1 MESASS
7 QGSSMTSVLT
17 KCFSQEKEPL
27 VKIAPRKKRV
37 VIIGGGF
44 AGIAAAR
51 ALRRSDAEVTLI
63 DRRNHHIFQPLL
75 YQVATAV
82 LAPAEIATPIRQLE
96 AKQKNLRV
104 LLAEVKG
111 INLRTGTIEAI
122 CPGLGSQTFEYD
134 FLVVATGMRP
144 SYFGHDEFARFA
156 PGLKNLNDAETI
168 RTKILSAFE
177 LAESTDDP
185 KERARQMTFVLVGAG
200 PTGVELAASIA
211 QLVSVTLLNNFR
223 KIDPA
228 KSRILLLDGGTR
240 ILPTFAESLSQK
252 AAKRLTKLG
261 VEVSTGVKVEK
272 VDDQGVIAA
281 GGRIPS
287 ATVLWTAGVSASPVV
302 KMLGTTTDRA
312 GRAVIGAFMDIP
324 EAPNV
329 FVAGDAATMTQDGHP
344 VPGVAQAAI
353 QQGRFVGHVI
363 ANRVRGRKEGR
374 PFRYRNKGNMA
385 VVGKNFAIL
394 EAGYWRSSGF
404 VTWLVWAALH
414 VLALPQLQNR
424 FRVQTQWFWSYLSGQ
439 RSSRLISE
447 EPQSF
452 EQSKSRS
459 QAR

>member
-1 MESASS
+1 
-7 QGSSMTSVLT
+7 MTSVLT

-122 CPGLGSQTFEYD
+122 CPGLGIQTFEYD

-211 QLVSVTLLNNFR
+211 QLVSVTLRNNFR

-363 ANRVRGRKEGR
+363 ANRVRGRKDGR

-394 EAGYWRSSGF
+394 EAGYLRSSGF
-404 VTWLVWAALH
+404 LTWLVWAALH

-447 EPQSF
+447 GP
-452 EQSKSRS
+452 RS
-459 QAR
+459 SAS

>member
-1 MESASS
+1 MLIGRLALETIGA
-7 QGSSMTSVLT
+7 SMTTVLT
-17 KCFSQEKEPL
+17 KSFPQEKPPL
-27 VKIAPRKKRV
+27 TKAVLRKKRV
-37 VIIGGGF
+37 LIVGGGF

-51 ALRRSDAEVTLI
+51 ALKRANVEITLI

-82 LAPAEIATPIRQLE
+82 LSPSEIAAPIRQLE
-96 AKQKNLRV
+96 AKQKNLSV

-111 INLRTGTIEAI
+111 INLGARTAEAI
-122 CPGLGSQTFEYD
+122 CPGIGSRKLEYD
-134 FLVVATGMRP
+134 FLVIATGMRP

-156 PGLKNLNDAETI
+156 PGLKSLNDAETI

-177 LAESTDDP
+177 LAESTDDE
-185 KERARQMTFVLVGAG
+185 KERTRQMTFVLVGAG

-211 QLVSVTLLNNFR
+211 QLVSVTLRKNFR

-228 KSRILLLDGGTR
+228 KSRIVLLDGGAR
-240 ILPTFAESLSQK
+240 ILPTFAESLSRK

-261 VEVSTGVKVEK
+261 VEVSTDVKVEK

-281 GGRIPS
+281 GVRIPS

-302 KMLGTTTDRA
+302 KMLGTQTDRA

-329 FVAGDAATMTQDGHP
+329 FVVGDAATMTQDGHP

-363 ANRVRGRKEGR
+363 ANRVRGRKDGR

-394 EAGYWRSSGF
+394 ESGYLRSSGF

-424 FRVQTQWFWSYLSGQ
+424 FRVLTQWFWSYLSGQ

-447 EPQSF
+447 APRPPAS
-452 EQSKSRS
+452 
-459 QAR
+459 

>member
-1 MESASS
+1 
-7 QGSSMTSVLT
+7 MTAISTKALPQENLEVAKEAPQRNRVLI
-17 KCFSQEKEPL
+17 L
-27 VKIAPRKKRV
+27 
-37 VIIGGGF
+37 GGGF
-44 AGIAAAR
+44 AGVAAAR
-51 ALRRSDAEVTLI
+51 ALKRADVEITLI

-96 AKQKNLRV
+96 AKQKNLSV

-111 INLRTGTIEAI
+111 TNLGARTVDVD
-122 CPGLGSQTFEYD
+122 CPGIGPRKIEYD
-134 FLVVATGMRP
+134 FLVIAAGMRP

-177 LAESTDDP
+177 LAESINDP

-200 PTGVELAASIA
+200 ATGVELAASIA
-211 QLVSVTLLNNFR
+211 QLVSVTLR
-223 KIDPA
+223 KNYRSIDPA
-228 KSRILLLDGGTR
+228 RSSIILLDGGSR
-240 ILPTFAESLSQK
+240 ILPTFAESLSRK
-252 AAKRLTKLG
+252 AARRLGKLG
-261 VEVSTGVKVEK
+261 VEVRTGVKVEK
-272 VDDQGVIAA
+272 IDEQGVIAA
-281 GGRIPS
+281 GERISS

-302 KMLGTTTDRA
+302 KMLGTKTDRA
-312 GRAVIGAFMDIP
+312 GRAFVGAFLDVP

-353 QQGRFVGHVI
+353 QQGRFVGRVI
-363 ANRVRGRKEGR
+363 ANRVRGRKDGR
-374 PFRYRNKGNMA
+374 PFRYRNKGSMA

-394 EAGYWRSSGF
+394 ESGYLRTSGF

-414 VLALPQLQNR
+414 ILTLPQLQNR

-439 RSSRLISE
+439 RSSRLIAE
-447 EPQSF
+447 GP
-452 EQSKSRS
+452 RS
-459 QAR
+459 SAS

>member
-1 MESASS
+1 MLIGRLALETV
-7 QGSSMTSVLT
+7 GTSMTTILT
-17 KCFSQEKEPL
+17 KSFPQEKPP
-27 VKIAPRKKRV
+27 VTKAVPGKQRV
-37 VIIGGGF
+37 LIVGGGF
-44 AGIAAAR
+44 AGVAAAQALKR
-51 ALRRSDAEVTLI
+51 ANVEITLV

-82 LAPAEIATPIRQLE
+82 LSPAEIAAPIRQLE
-96 AKQKNLRV
+96 AKQKNISV
-104 LLAEVKG
+104 LLAEIKG
-111 INLRTGTIEAI
+111 IDRGACAVEAI
-122 CPGLGSQTFEYD
+122 CPGIGSRKLEYD
-134 FLVVATGMRP
+134 FLVIATGMRP

-156 PGLKNLNDAETI
+156 PGLKSLNDAETI

-211 QLVSVTLLNNFR
+211 QLASVTLRNNFR
-223 KIDPA
+223 KIEPA
-228 KSRILLLDGGTR
+228 KSRILLLDGGAR
-240 ILPTFAESLSQK
+240 ILPTFAESLSRR
-252 AAKRLTKLG
+252 AAKRLSKIG
-261 VEVSTGVKVEK
+261 VEISTGVKVEK

-281 GGRIPS
+281 GVRIPS

-302 KMLGTTTDRA
+302 KMLGTKTDRA
-312 GRAVIGAFMDIP
+312 GRAFVGAFMDIP

-329 FVAGDAATMTQDGHP
+329 FVVGDAATIMTQDGHP

-353 QQGRFVGHVI
+353 QQGRFVGHLI
-363 ANRVRGRKEGR
+363 ANRVRGRADGR
-374 PFRYRNKGNMA
+374 PFRYRDKGNMA

-394 EAGYWRSSGF
+394 EAGHLRSSGF

-424 FRVQTQWFWSYLSGQ
+424 FRVQTQWLWSYLSGQ

-447 EPQSF
+447 GP
-452 EQSKSRS
+452 RS
-459 QAR
+459 SAPE